1 MNTDTSGSTES
12 IKAEALNSAALA
24 RRHMLLK
31 GLGKGTAVLAASV
44 PLQTLASQSVFTYDG
59 PGTATQIRCGV
70 SGMTSGIHSRD
81 VTTNQCYGFSPGY
94 YHKREHFPKS
104 TNADA
109 LITVVFPTCNLLVG
123 VCTTNGNKTACKK
136 NDVPDSTKVPSL
148 LEVMNMTPR
157 PDEFHWLAAWLN
169 AQPDSPAVQYPYTGA
184 EIQAFYASKDA
195 SAFEF
200 IKKYME
206 NHPGTQY
213 P

>member
-1 MNTDTSGSTES
+1 
-12 IKAEALNSAALA
+12 
-24 RRHMLLK
+24 
-31 GLGKGTAVLAASV
+31 
-44 PLQTLASQSVFTYDG
+44 
-59 PGTATQIRCGV
+59 
-70 SGMTSGIHSRD
+70 MTSGIHSRD

-94 YHKREHFPKS
+94 YHKKEHFP
-104 TNADA
+104 TGVNPDA
-109 LITVVFPTCNLLVG
+109 PITDVFATCTLLVPVYRTVPG
-123 VCTTNGNKTACKK
+123 ECKTLPNGKEIKCEPNTE
-136 NDVPDSTKVPSL
+136 VPDGTRTATL
-148 LEVMNMTPR
+148 LEVMNILPR

-169 AQPDSPAVQYPYTGA
+169 AQPGSPAVQYPYTGA